1 MQLNIS
7 VAQKCPEI
15 TGWLRNSNGNM
26 ALFNQSNTQG
36 GGAFVIEQAAYDIYP
51 ANATVNVDM
60 GRYNIGT
67 NFSAKRS
74 NSIYTSENL
83 VRPFSTSVKFFIR
96 Y

>member
-1 MQLNIS
+1 
-7 VAQKCPEI
+7 
-15 TGWLRNSNGNM
+15 M
-26 ALFNQSNTQG
+26 ALFNQSNTAG
-36 GGAFVIEQAAYDIYP
+36 GGAFVIEASTYDIYS
-51 ANATVNVDM
+51 ANASINSDM

>member
-1 MQLNIS
+1 
-7 VAQKCPEI
+7 
-15 TGWLRNSNGNM
+15 M

-36 GGAFVIEQAAYDIYP
+36 GGAFVIEAASYAIYP
-51 ANATVNVDM
+51 ANATVNIGRD
-60 GRYNIGT
+60 RYNIGA
-67 NFSAKRS
+67 NFSANRS

>member
-1 MQLNIS
+1 
-7 VAQKCPEI
+7 
-15 TGWLRNSNGNM
+15 M

-36 GGAFVIEQAAYDIYP
+36 GGTFVIEQASYNIYP
-51 ANATVNVDM
+51 ANATVNVGM

>member
-1 MQLNIS
+1 
-7 VAQKCPEI
+7 
-15 TGWLRNSNGNM
+15 M

-36 GGAFVIEQAAYDIYP
+36 GGAFLIENASYNIHASNDSGDIG
-51 ANATVNVDM
+51 M
-60 GRYNIGT
+60 GTYNIGAT
-67 NFSAKRS
+67 FSAKRS